1 LRSLR
6 VVGIFAAMKR
16 IRQMFAHAGLDQL
29 PMVRKIVIGVI
40 GTTILL
46 IGVAL
51 IVLPGPALV
60 VIPIGLGVLASEF
73 VWARRVMRRGRIF
86 VEKIERR
93 VKS

>member
-1 LRSLR
+1 
-6 VVGIFAAMKR
+6 
-16 IRQMFAHAGLDQL
+16 MFERAGLDQL

-40 GTTILL
+40 GTTILF

-60 VIPIGLGVLASEF
+60 VIPIGLGILASEF

-86 VEKIERR
+86 VKKIGRS

>member
-1 LRSLR
+1 
-6 VVGIFAAMKR
+6 MKR
-16 IRQMFAHAGLDQL
+16 IRQMFADAGLDQL

-51 IVLPGPALV
+51 IVLPGPAFV

-73 VWARRVMRRGRIF
+73 VWARRVLRRGRIF

>member
-1 LRSLR
+1 
-6 VVGIFAAMKR
+6 MKR
-16 IRQMFAHAGLDQL
+16 IRQMFERAGLDQL

-46 IGVAL
+46 IGMAL
-51 IVLPGPALV
+51 VVLPGPAFV
-60 VIPIGLGVLASEF
+60 VIPIGLGILASEF

-86 VEKIERR
+86 VKKVGRS

>member
-1 LRSLR
+1 
-6 VVGIFAAMKR
+6 MKR
-16 IRQMFAHAGLDQL
+16 IRQMFARAGLDQL

-51 IVLPGPALV
+51 IVLPGPAFV

-73 VWARRVMRRGRIF
+73 VWARRVLRRGRIF

>member
-1 LRSLR
+1 
-6 VVGIFAAMKR
+6 
-16 IRQMFAHAGLDQL
+16 MFARAGLDQL

-51 IVLPGPALV
+51 IVLPGPAFV
-60 VIPIGLGVLASEF
+60 VIPIGLGILASEF
-73 VWARRVMRRGRIF
+73 VWARGVIRRGRIF
-86 VEKIERR
+86 VKKIHRN